1 MSSNKCFYLTYF
13 FFIYYF
19 SKMPLRYEQK
29 PSRAFFFFDSHAI
42 TEKVR
47 REPYVTSS
55 TQGQLSGQ
63 NNLYFHKPQLPA
75 WMGWVRGCIF
85 TMHFSSIIFFF

>member
-29 PSRAFFFFDSHAI
+29 PSRAFFFLIAM
-42 TEKVR
+42 
-47 REPYVTSS
+47 
-55 TQGQLSGQ
+55 QLQ
-63 NNLYFHKPQLPA
+63 KK
-75 WMGWVRGCIF
+75 
-85 TMHFSSIIFFF
+85 

>member
-13 FFIYYF
+13 FLIYYF

-29 PSRAFFFFDSHAI
+29 PSRAFFIFFDGHAI
-42 TEKVR
+42 VEEVR

-63 NNLYFHKPQLPA
+63 NSLHFYKPQLPA
-75 WMGWVRGCIF
+75 WMDW
-85 TMHFSSIIFFF
+85 